1 MKKLITILVISA
13 SFSCFSQTADAKID
27 SMKVNFTNFHEQYMS
42 GVTLT
47 VVGSAVAGIGVF
59 VGARNY
65 NSIRA
70 NEQSKIDAIAL
81 MSIGSGIAIIGY
93 IIQVDSHK
101 FIARAGAGGVNLTY
115 KF

>member
-1 MKKLITILVISA
+1 MKKLITILVI
-13 SFSCFSQTADAKID
+13 
-27 SMKVNFTNFHEQYMS
+27 
-42 GVTLT
+42 
-47 VVGSAVAGIGVF
+47 
-59 VGARNY
+59 
-65 NSIRA
+65 
-70 NEQSKIDAIAL
+70 